1 MKKLIIHV
9 GAPKCGSSALQS
21 ILEVN
26 EKNGNLNKVGF
37 TYPLE
42 FSRGLGQG
50 NADPVFQEFLPQTVN
65 DLTLSSNFLLKENKN
80 IIISDEKLFGI
91 VNKHK
96 LIKLS
101 ISLKHE
107 FEDMVIITAIREP
120 SNWLLSD
127 YSQHIKQNIHNI
139 SFPDHVVC
147 REVHCNWFSYFLKLV
162 ENDGYF
168 RLVACDY
175 KNLFGCV
182 SELLGV
188 NKTFL
193 SVTNEEV
200 NVNFSLTPA
209 QLEARRICSILGIN
223 DREKIETLEFV
234 YQDFNLKEDNKSLL
248 SYIRKKNEGYVEKIK
263 SLKDV
268 FFYE

>member
-9 GAPKCGSSALQS
+9 GAPKCGTSALQS
-21 ILEVN
+21 VLEIK
-26 EKNGNLNKVGF
+26 ERNGDLSKIGF
-37 TYPLE
+37 AFPLE
-42 FSRGLGQG
+42 YSRGLGQG
-50 NADPVFQEFLPQTVN
+50 NADPLFQELFVQTVN
-65 DLTLSSNFLLKENKN
+65 DITLSSNFLLKVNKN
-80 IIISDEKLFGI
+80 IIISEEKLFGI

-96 LIKLS
+96 LIKLF

-107 FEDMVIITAIREP
+107 FEEMVIITAIREP
-120 SNWLLSD
+120 SSWLLSD
-127 YSQHIKQNIHNI
+127 YSQHIKQNKHNI
-139 SFPDHVVC
+139 SFPEHVVC

-175 KNLFGCV
+175 KNLFSCV

-188 NKTFL
+188 DKTFL
-193 SVTNEEV
+193 SVTDEKV

-209 QLEARRICSILGIN
+209 QMEAKRICNILGVN
-223 DREKIETLEFV
+223 DREKIQKLEFI
-234 YQDFNLKEDNKSLL
+234 YQDFNLKEENKSLL